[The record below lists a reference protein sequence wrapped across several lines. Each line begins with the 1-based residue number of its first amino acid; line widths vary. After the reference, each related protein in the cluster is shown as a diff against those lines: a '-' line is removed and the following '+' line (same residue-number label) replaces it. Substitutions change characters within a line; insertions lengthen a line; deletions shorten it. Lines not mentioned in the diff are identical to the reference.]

1 MTPTLNNSPTPGS
14 ASALL
19 PPLPDRRSAP
29 PAPPSAPQ
37 QSAFGGG
44 APAIQAAM
52 SQVLQGLQ
60 ALSRMVPSAV
70 PFFAETVARLSQI
83 VPSPEAMGAVAS
95 QGPPMSGPP
104 QGAPPDMNASNP
116 LPMPPGA

>member
-1 MTPTLNNSPTPGS
+1 MTPTLNNRPVPGS

-19 PPLPDRRSAP
+19 PPLPDRRSAT

-44 APAIQAAM
+44 TPAIQAAM
-52 SQVLQGLQ
+52 TQVLQGLQ
-60 ALSRMVPSAV
+60 ALSRMIPSAL
-70 PFFAETVARLSQI
+70 PFFAETAAKLSQLS
-83 VPSPEAMGAVAS
+83 PSAA
-95 QGPPMSGPP
+95 GPIAGPDPYASGPP
-104 QGAPPDMNASNP
+104 QGAPPDVNGANP